1 MALKVAP
8 EFSFKYKAELSTKIP
23 QKNTSE
29 SNGFCGKSQVNH
41 KKEKENA
48 KRFISNRELF
58 VSLPLKFKVAFVKRQ
73 DVNTLIALQQP
84 NTLVSCKIIL
94 QSR

>member
-41 KKEKENA
+41 KK
-48 KRFISNRELF
+48 REG
-58 VSLPLKFKVAFVKRQ
+58 KCK
-73 DVNTLIALQQP
+73 TLYIKSKTFCIAP
-84 NTLVSCKIIL
+84 A
-94 QSR
+94 